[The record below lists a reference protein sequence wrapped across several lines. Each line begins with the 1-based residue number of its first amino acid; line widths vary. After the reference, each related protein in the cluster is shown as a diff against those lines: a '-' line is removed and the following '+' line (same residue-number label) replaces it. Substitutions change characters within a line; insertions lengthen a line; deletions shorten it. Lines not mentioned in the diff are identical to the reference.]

1 VTGGAGGTAGAST
14 VAGGSGGIGTARGGS
29 SGSAGASSAAGGSDS
44 AGGAAGAGVS
54 AGAGGLGLAGTGG
67 AAVNQGALPAT
78 TLHLA
83 GDSTVMYYA
92 PPSAQEGWG
101 QELAQFFIPKIT
113 IDNQALGGA
122 SVQTFHDGSR
132 WANIMS
138 ALRAGDYVMADFGIN
153 DSGTVA
159 GRSVTPTNFQKL
171 MLQMSNEVKAKG
183 ATFII
188 VTPSALQYWSG
199 GMDGNTRLAPY
210 VAVENSL
217 GAMNQIPID
226 DLNARSLEFLD
237 MIGQT
242 AAMQIYINGDKAHFT
257 KQGATKMAELVAAE
271 LRRIGNP
278 LAQYLK

>member
-1 VTGGAGGTAGAST
+1 
-14 VAGGSGGIGTARGGS
+14 
-29 SGSAGASSAAGGSDS
+29 
-44 AGGAAGAGVS
+44 
-54 AGAGGLGLAGTGG
+54 
-67 AAVNQGALPAT
+67 
-78 TLHLA
+78 
-83 GDSTVMYYA
+83 
-92 PPSAQEGWG
+92 
-101 QELAQFFIPKIT
+101 
-113 IDNQALGGA
+113 
-122 SVQTFHDGSR
+122 
-132 WANIMS
+132 
-138 ALRAGDYVMADFGIN
+138 
-153 DSGTVA
+153 
-159 GRSVTPTNFQKL
+159 